1 MGSPNTSWSGR
12 KLLLLP
18 GLFSLP
24 ARALRWQEGQ
34 FFSEVFPQWIQVDV
48 LNISMKQVIMSS
60 FGNAFSLAH
69 PDPIGGFVT
78 GAFEAIFFHEG
89 LSPRRRPPARRAY
102 APEGST
108 SRRPADIK
116 DGCIF

>member
-24 ARALRWQEGQ
+24 ARLPVRARTQTGALRWQAGQ
-34 FFSEVFPQWIQVDV
+34 FFSEVFPQWIQVNV

-60 FGNAFSLAH
+60 FSNAFSLAH

-89 LSPRRRPPARRAY
+89 LSPRRRLY
-102 APEGST
+102 EPEA
-108 SRRPADIK
+108 SRYK
-116 DGCIF
+116 G